1 MSKQPNLQHQV
12 YPPPIITPEEYE
24 ARLMADKQ
32 AREEYKRIRS
42 EYWDEIRRLGYE
54 LAIKREPED
63 NFFDI

>member
-1 MSKQPNLQHQV
+1 MIKKKLQHQV
-12 YPPPIITPEEYE
+12 YPPPIITAEQYE
-24 ARLMADKQ
+24 AMLMADKQ
-32 AREEYKRIRS
+32 AREEYKRQRS